1 MLVSIN
7 VDFGNC
13 DKNDV
18 KFWRFVGVS
27 IDLIN
32 ELSPSQIEIRFKSML
47 NNVTLN
53 ELAELAMLLNVDI
66 KDVNKKE
73 QVECFNEV
81 PIDSQKRDYYIKRIF
96 ESKEKKR
103 LLDIIILYQ

>member
-1 MLVSIN
+1 MSIN

-13 DKNDV
+13 DENDV
-18 KFWRFVGVS
+18 KFWRFVGIS

-81 PIDSQKRDYYIKRIF
+81 PIDSQK
-96 ESKEKKR
+96 E
-103 LLDIIILYQ
+103 IIILREFLNRKKKNDY